1 MNFHWFP
8 EIVQFLL
15 SFWWINDFLCVSFF
29 FYNNC
34 DFFKSFESW
43 NVWCSICYFWN
54 IFQRLSNEIL
64 MYYLHIIKFT
74 NFKGT
79 IKCLEE
85 GLITTFNN
93 HDTQN
98 FHHPKSSIRPFAFM
112 YFHTYI
118 HIQIIDLLSLQFV
131 CSNIS
136 YKWKVQVLSCL
147 DSFILL

>member
-34 DFFKSFESW
+34 DFFKSFKSW

-54 IFQRLSNEIL
+54 IFQRFSNEIL

-85 GLITTFNN
+85 GFNN
-93 HDTQN
+93 YFQQSRYTKFPSPQK
-98 FHHPKSSIRPFAFM
+98 FHKALCV
-112 YFHTYI
+112 Y
-118 HIQIIDLLSLQFV
+118 
-131 CSNIS
+131 
-136 YKWKVQVLSCL
+136 VLSYIYTHTNHWSAIFIACL
-147 DSFILL
+147 F